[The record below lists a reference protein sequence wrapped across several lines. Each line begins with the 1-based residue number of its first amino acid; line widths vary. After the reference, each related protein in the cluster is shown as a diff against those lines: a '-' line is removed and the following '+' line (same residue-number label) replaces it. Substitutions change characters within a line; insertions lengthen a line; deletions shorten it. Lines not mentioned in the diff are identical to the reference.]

1 MDGQRPSAGRAPGT
15 ARVAPDPFSD
25 VKTDLMAGFLLWGS
39 IFRSRGRGGEC
50 PRRVQ
55 AEQLAG
61 MNGCRPSRRGEPRSG
76 ESSRPYSQLKQKGR
90 RETGPFVLVAD
101 NLIMPVMGVARRR
114 SGDAAGLVWGSS
126 LKAEINSATRNMLHL
141 HQSFMLHVQ
150 GLMGKC
156 IDCATCCVM
165 VPARESVFYSTICFK
180 TKKCIGMV
188 TANGFGRVS

>member
-1 MDGQRPSAGRAPGT
+1 LGKCHQLISKRE
-15 ARVAPDPFSD
+15 
-25 VKTDLMAGFLLWGS
+25 
-39 IFRSRGRGGEC
+39 GEN
-50 PRRVQ
+50 PRRVR

-61 MNGCRPSRRGEPRSG
+61 MNGRRPPRRGEPRSG

-101 NLIMPVMGVARRR
+101 NLILPVMGVARRR

-165 VPARESVFYSTICFK
+165 VWARESVFYSTICFK

>member
-1 MDGQRPSAGRAPGT
+1 MGGSVRALVRQAGRI
-15 ARVAPDPFSD
+15 ARRAIARDGASQSRPILRCQNRPDGRFFALGKSHQ
-25 VKTDLMAGFLLWGS
+25 LMS
-39 IFRSRGRGGEC
+39 KREGENPC
-50 PRRVQ
+50 LVQ

-61 MNGCRPSRRGEPRSG
+61 MNGRRPPRRGEPRSG

-101 NLIMPVMGVARRR
+101 NLILPVMGVARRR

-126 LKAEINSATRNMLHL
+126 LKVEINSATRNMLHL

-165 VPARESVFYSTICFK
+165 V
-180 TKKCIGMV
+180 
-188 TANGFGRVS
+188 